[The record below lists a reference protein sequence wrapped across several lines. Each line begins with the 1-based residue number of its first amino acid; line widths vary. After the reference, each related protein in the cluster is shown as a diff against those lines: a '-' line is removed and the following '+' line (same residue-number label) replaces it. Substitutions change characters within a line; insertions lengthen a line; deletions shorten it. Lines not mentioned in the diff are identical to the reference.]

1 LENDV
6 QIVKLFAE
14 TVLFALSANGTH
26 GINRDKAEE
35 GFF

>member
-1 LENDV
+1 LVNVV

-14 TVLFALSANGTH
+14 MVLFALFANGTH

-35 GFF
+35 GF